1 MKLKLKSFYIKKYKK
16 IDNKHN
22 YSHIAYEP
30 NKLYTKEVSNRLI
43 I

>member
-16 IDNKHN
+16 IDNKHK
-22 YSHIAYEP
+22 YGQIAYEP
-30 NKLYTKEVSNRLI
+30 EKLYTNEVSNRLI